1 MVYNSF
7 RLRVLLRFSLVMV
20 LIGLCWYV
28 LLYQHWY
35 ITAFCLFLII
45 LALVLDLFH
54 YLEKTNRELVRFFS
68 AIRYEDFT
76 QHFPPEQTSGSFADL
91 SAELNNTITAFQRIK
106 ADKEANHLYL
116 QSLVAHMRIGIITFN
131 EAGEVNLINQA
142 AKDLL
147 QVPHLTGIQAL
158 QRVSPELVTAMETL
172 ENEESKMVVL
182 TGPEEQLLLTV
193 KASTF
198 RLQGQLLKIISL
210 QNIRSEMEEKELDAW
225 QKLIR
230 VLSHEIMN
238 SITPVISLTN
248 SIGTLVETE
257 LVKRENKGELDEE
270 VILDIRTGLQTIEKR
285 SEGLL
290 HFVDKYRKLTRIP
303 KPRLQRLDL
312 NQLLNSIKQLL
323 SREFRESQV
332 QLLVRLPGAPLLINA
347 DADMIEQVVINLVK
361 NGLEACQDCPEPQVE
376 IKAFADPQ
384 ENNRVKVEI
393 KDNGKGIPAEI
404 MDQIFVPFYTT
415 KRHGSGIGLSL
426 SRQIM
431 RLHKGSLRVSNTAPG
446 QTVFTLVFNNI

>member
-1 MVYNSF
+1 MVYNRF
-7 RLRVLLRFSLVMV
+7 RFRVLLRF
-20 LIGLCWYV
+20 GLLMAVTGVFLYV
-28 LLYQHWY
+28 LLHQHWY
-35 ITAFCLFLII
+35 ITAFCLSLII
-45 LALVLDLFH
+45 LALLLDLFH

-76 QHFPPEQTSGSFADL
+76 QRFQPEHPTGSFADL
-91 SAELNNTITAFQRIK
+91 YGELNNTIEAFQRIK

-116 QSLVAHMRIGIITFN
+116 QNLVAHMGIGIITFN
-131 EAGEVNLINQA
+131 EAGEVNLMNQA

-158 QRVSPELVTAMETL
+158 QRVSPELVAAMETL
-172 ENEESKMVVL
+172 ENEESKLVVL
-182 TGPEEQLLLTV
+182 TRPEEQLLLTV

-198 RLQGQLLKIISL
+198 RLQGQSLKIISL
-210 QNIRSEMEEKELDAW
+210 QNIRSEMEEKELEAW

-257 LVKRENKGELDEE
+257 LVNRKDDGELDEE
-270 VILDIRTGLQTIEKR
+270 VVQDIRTGLQTIEKR

-303 KPRLQRLDL
+303 KPRLQPLDL
-312 NQLLNSIKQLL
+312 NELLKRIQQLLQ
-323 SREFRESQV
+323 REFRVSHV
-332 QLLVRLPGAPLLINA
+332 QLLVRLPATRLPINA
-347 DADMIEQVVINLVK
+347 DADMIEQVLLNLIK
-361 NGLEACQDCPEPQVE
+361 NAQEACQECPGPQVE
-376 IKAFADPQ
+376 IKAYADAQ
-384 ENNRVKVEI
+384 ENNRVKVEV

-404 MDQIFVPFYTT
+404 LEQIFVPFYTT

-431 RLHKGSLRVSNTAPG
+431 RLHKGSLRVSNTSPG
-446 QTVFTLVFNNI
+446 QTVFTLVF

>member
-1 MVYNSF
+1 M
-7 RLRVLLRFSLVMV
+7 LRF
-20 LIGLCWYV
+20 GLLMAVTGVFLYV
-28 LLYQHWY
+28 LLHQHWY
-35 ITAFCLFLII
+35 ITAFCLSLII
-45 LALVLDLFH
+45 LALLLDLFH

-76 QHFPPEQTSGSFADL
+76 QRFQPEHPTGSFADL
-91 SAELNNTITAFQRIK
+91 YGELNNTIEAFQRIK

-116 QSLVAHMRIGIITFN
+116 QNLVAHMGIGIITFN
-131 EAGEVNLINQA
+131 EAGEVNLMNQA

-158 QRVSPELVTAMETL
+158 QRVSPELVAAMETL
-172 ENEESKMVVL
+172 ENEESKLVVL
-182 TGPEEQLLLTV
+182 TRPEEQLLLTV

-198 RLQGQLLKIISL
+198 RLQGQSLKIISL
-210 QNIRSEMEEKELDAW
+210 QNIRSEMEEKELEAW

-257 LVKRENKGELDEE
+257 LVNRKDDGELDEE
-270 VILDIRTGLQTIEKR
+270 VVQDIRTGLQTIEKR

-303 KPRLQRLDL
+303 KPRLQPLDL
-312 NQLLNSIKQLL
+312 NELLKRIQQLLQ
-323 SREFRESQV
+323 REFRESRV
-332 QLLVRLPGAPLLINA
+332 QLLVRLPATRLPINA
-347 DADMIEQVVINLVK
+347 DADMIEQVLLNLIK
-361 NGLEACQDCPEPQVE
+361 NAQEACQECPGPQVE
-376 IKAFADPQ
+376 IKAYADAQ
-384 ENNRVKVEI
+384 ENNRVKVEV

-404 MDQIFVPFYTT
+404 LEQIFVPFYTT

-431 RLHKGSLRVSNTAPG
+431 RLHKGSLRVSNTSPG
-446 QTVFTLVFNNI
+446 QTVFTLVF

>member
-1 MVYNSF
+1 MVYNRF
-7 RLRVLLRFSLVMV
+7 RLRVLLRFALLMMV
-20 LIGLCWYV
+20 AAVFLYV
-28 LLYQHWY
+28 LLYRHWY
-35 ITAFCLFLII
+35 ITSFCLFLVV
-45 LALVLDLFH
+45 LALLLDLFH

-76 QHFPPEQTSGSFADL
+76 QHFQPERNTGSFADL
-91 SAELNNTITAFQRIK
+91 SQELNNTIEAFQRIK

-116 QSLVAHMRIGIITFN
+116 QNLVAHMGIGIITFN

-147 QVPHLTGIQAL
+147 QVPHLAGIQAL
-158 QRVSPELVTAMETL
+158 RRVSPELVEAMETL
-172 ENEESKMVVL
+172 ANEESKLVVL
-182 TGPEEQLLLTV
+182 NRPEEQLLLTV

-198 RLQGQLLKIISL
+198 RLQGQSLTIISL

-257 LVKRENKGELDEE
+257 LVNREDNEELDEE
-270 VILDIRTGLQTIEKR
+270 VVQDIRMGLQTIEKR

-303 KPRLQRLDL
+303 KPRLQPLDL
-312 NQLLNSIKQLL
+312 NQLLNGINHLL
-323 SREFRESQV
+323 LRYFKDSGV
-332 QLLVRLPGAPLLINA
+332 QLLVRLPATPLPITA
-347 DADMIEQVVINLVK
+347 DADMIEQVLINLVK
-361 NGLEACQDCPEPQVE
+361 NALESCQECPEPQVE
-376 IKAFADPQ
+376 IKAFADPL

-393 KDNGKGIPAEI
+393 KDNGKGIPEEI
-404 MDQIFVPFYTT
+404 LDQIFVPFYTT

-431 RLHKGSLRVSNTAPG
+431 RLHKGSLRVTNTAPG
-446 QTVFTLVFNNI
+446 QTVFTLVF

>member
-1 MVYNSF
+1 MVYNRF
-7 RLRVLLRFSLVMV
+7 RLRVLWRFV
-20 LIGLCWYV
+20 LLLAVTGGFWFV

-35 ITAFCLFLII
+35 ITAFCLFL
-45 LALVLDLFH
+45 VLLGLLYDLFN

-76 QHFPPEQTSGSFADL
+76 QRFPTENKSGSFADL
-91 SAELNNTITAFQRIK
+91 YQELNNTIAAFQRIK

-116 QSLVAHMRIGIITFN
+116 QNLVAHMRIGIITFN
-131 EAGEVNLINQA
+131 SAGEVNLMNQA

-147 QVPHLTGIQAL
+147 QVPHLTRIQGL
-158 QRVSPELVTAMETL
+158 QRVSPELVEAIETL
-172 ENEESKMVVL
+172 ENEESKLVVL
-182 TGPEEQLLLTV
+182 TSPEEQQLLTV

-198 RLQGQLLKIISL
+198 RLQGQTLKIISL

-248 SIGTLVETE
+248 SIGTLVEAE
-257 LVKRENKGELDEE
+257 LLNREENEEPDEE
-270 VILDIRTGLQTIEKR
+270 VIQDIRTGLQTIEKR

-290 HFVDKYRKLTRIP
+290 HFVEKYRKLTRIP
-303 KPRLQRLDL
+303 KPRLQNLDL
-312 NQLLNSIKQLL
+312 NELLAGIQQLLQ
-323 SREFRESQV
+323 REFRESGVDLQ
-332 QLLVRLPGAPLLINA
+332 VRLPNTPLFISA
-347 DADMIEQVVINLVK
+347 DGDMIEQVIINLAK
-361 NGLEACQDCPEPQVE
+361 NAMEACQECPAPQVE
-376 IKAFADPQ
+376 IKAYADAQ
-384 ENNRVKVEI
+384 ENNRPKIEI
-393 KDNGKGIPAEI
+393 KDNGKGIPQEI
-404 MDQIFVPFYTT
+404 LDQIFVPFYTT
-415 KRHGSGIGLSL
+415 KRNGSGIGLSL

-446 QTVFTLVFNNI
+446 QTIFTLVF

>member
-1 MVYNSF
+1 MVYNRF
-7 RLRVLLRFSLVMV
+7 RFRVLLRF
-20 LIGLCWYV
+20 GLLMAVTGVFLYV
-28 LLYQHWY
+28 LLHQHWY
-35 ITAFCLFLII
+35 ITAFCLSLII
-45 LALVLDLFH
+45 LALLLDLFH

-76 QHFPPEQTSGSFADL
+76 QRFQPEHPTGSFADL
-91 SAELNNTITAFQRIK
+91 YGELNNTIEAFQRIK

-116 QSLVAHMRIGIITFN
+116 QNLVAHMGIGIITFN
-131 EAGEVNLINQA
+131 EAGEVNLMNQA

-158 QRVSPELVTAMETL
+158 QRVSPELVAAMETL
-172 ENEESKMVVL
+172 ENEESKLVVL
-182 TGPEEQLLLTV
+182 TRPEEQLLLTV

-198 RLQGQLLKIISL
+198 RLQGQSLKIISL
-210 QNIRSEMEEKELDAW
+210 QNIRSEMEEKELEAW

-257 LVKRENKGELDEE
+257 LVNRKDDGELDEE
-270 VILDIRTGLQTIEKR
+270 VVQDIRTGLQTIEKR

-303 KPRLQRLDL
+303 KPRLQPLDL
-312 NQLLNSIKQLL
+312 NELLKRIQQLLQ
-323 SREFRESQV
+323 REFRESRV
-332 QLLVRLPGAPLLINA
+332 QLLVRLPATRLPINA
-347 DADMIEQVVINLVK
+347 DADMIEQVLLNLIK
-361 NGLEACQDCPEPQVE
+361 NAQEACQECPGPQVE
-376 IKAFADPQ
+376 IKAYADAQ
-384 ENNRVKVEI
+384 ENNRVKVEV

-404 MDQIFVPFYTT
+404 LEQIFVPFYTT

-431 RLHKGSLRVSNTAPG
+431 RLHKGSLRVSNTSPG
-446 QTVFTLVFNNI
+446 QTVFTLVF